1 MSIIDPPANTSR
13 TPPHA
18 GETPEQRYA
27 RQTRTA
33 VVFIAW
39 VVAVVVVLTLI
50 FGIIAGVQLGK
61 IQNELNN
68 GGSTTNSDCLSQG
81 GTNPNC

>member
-1 MSIIDPPANTSR
+1 MSTTDPQANTNR
-13 TPPHA
+13 TPPHG

-39 VVAVVVVLTLI
+39 VVGVVVVLTLI

-68 GGSTTNSDCLSQG
+68 SGSATNSNCLSQG